1 MPYIDKSAC
10 RQSKLKVLRRTVPL
24 LLALCS
30 AIIVGPASAE
40 SGDVKV
46 SWGGWVKLDVLASR
60 FSEGEVAQGTSRDF
74 YVPGTIPVSNGGG
87 ESFTSLDFHA
97 KETRLFVK
105 GETQLENGR
114 NLGGYIE
121 GDFLV
126 NQGPGTEVVSN
137 AYNPGLRRA
146 FVTYGDWLL
155 GQEWTTF
162 NNLGSIPETLDF
174 IAYPSDGTVLVR
186 QPMVRVKVGP
196 VYLALENPET
206 TLNTAGATAAKN
218 DSIVPDLVAKWQTAL
233 SEGGNVAVAVIGR
246 QLRVDDTSGGGLD
259 TDTFGYGVSGSGK
272 IIVSNS
278 DDIRFTMTWGSG
290 IGRYVAL
297 ATSADAVVDGQDI
310 EAIDVAAGYIAY
322 RHAWSDK
329 LRSNATISAFQ
340 ADNDIVLTG
349 TGVTK
354 RVVSGSINLLYSPV
368 PKIMLG
374 VEYRH
379 AERKVESSADGSL
392 DRLQFSA
399 KYFLP

>member
-1 MPYIDKSAC
+1 M
-10 RQSKLKVLRRTVPL
+10 
-24 LLALCS
+24 
-30 AIIVGPASAE
+30 
-40 SGDVKV
+40 
-46 SWGGWVKLDVLASR
+46 
-60 FSEGEVAQGTSRDF
+60 
-74 YVPGTIPVSNGGG
+74 
-87 ESFTSLDFHA
+87 
-97 KETRLFVK
+97 
-105 GETQLENGR
+105 
-114 NLGGYIE
+114 
-121 GDFLV
+121 
-126 NQGPGTEVVSN
+126 
-137 AYNPGLRRA
+137 
-146 FVTYGDWLL
+146 
-155 GQEWTTF
+155 
-162 NNLGSIPETLDF
+162 
-174 IAYPSDGTVLVR
+174 
-186 QPMVRVKVGP
+186 
-196 VYLALENPET
+196 
-206 TLNTAGATAAKN
+206 
-218 DSIVPDLVAKWQTAL
+218 
-233 SEGGNVAVAVIGR
+233 AVAVIGR

-272 IIVSNS
+272 IVVSNS

-310 EAIDVAAGYIAY
+310 EAINVAAGYIAY